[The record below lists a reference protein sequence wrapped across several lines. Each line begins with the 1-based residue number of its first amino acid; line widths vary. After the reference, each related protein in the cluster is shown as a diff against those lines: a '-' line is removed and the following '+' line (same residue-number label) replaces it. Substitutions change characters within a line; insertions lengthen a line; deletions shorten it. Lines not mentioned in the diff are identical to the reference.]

1 LSLASDKP
9 CPLCGASPEDQHSR
23 ADRIRKSIGAEN
35 TFSEDLQGFEP
46 MHEAL
51 QPIIQKVWRH
61 CEQTGTRGRTAT
73 LKVKFADFEKITRSR
88 SVGKGIASQRDLHE
102 MALDL
107 LRGLAPMKKRV
118 RLLGITL
125 SSLCSPDDQPSSQMS
140 LEL

>member
-1 LSLASDKP
+1 
-9 CPLCGASPEDQHSR
+9 
-23 ADRIRKSIGAEN
+23 
-35 TFSEDLQGFEP
+35 